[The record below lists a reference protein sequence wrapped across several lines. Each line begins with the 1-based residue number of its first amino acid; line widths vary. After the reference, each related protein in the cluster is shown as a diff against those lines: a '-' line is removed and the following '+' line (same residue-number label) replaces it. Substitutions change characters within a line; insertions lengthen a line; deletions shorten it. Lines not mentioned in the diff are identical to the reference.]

1 MDAQTELQNVSSRNS
16 SLSTLSNV
24 LYAIGVIA
32 IIAGVITFFVG
43 VGYADS
49 WDDTK
54 RLVSSSYI
62 TIGIGSVISG
72 FCFFFFGAIGKAVN
86 EMRNH
91 AIADFNLR
99 YNLSQPIV
107 DSCQT
112 KVSTEHTHV
121 ETIGNV
127 PVMTEPEAQSQEH
140 PQETKSNNDLEIGD
154 KVKLISNGAIYVVVG
169 LAGNDFVQ
177 CKPIKKD
184 FIEKIFDN
192 YTSFKRSA
200 LEKVEE

>member
-49 WDDTK
+49 WDDAK

-62 TIGIGSVISG
+62 TIGIGSAISG

-86 EMRNH
+86 EIRNH

-99 YNLSQPIV
+99 YSLSQPTI
-107 DSCQT
+107 DSKQT
-112 KVSTEHTHV
+112 NAAAKPVHV

-127 PVMTEPEAQSQEH
+127 PVMTETEEEYQEQSQE
-140 PQETKSNNDLEIGD
+140 KDSNSDLKIGD
-154 KVKLISNGAIYVVVG
+154 KVRLISNGALYVVIG
-169 LAGNDFVQ
+169 FAGNEFVQ

-192 YTSFKRSA
+192 YTSFKRSDI
-200 LEKVEE
+200 EKVVE